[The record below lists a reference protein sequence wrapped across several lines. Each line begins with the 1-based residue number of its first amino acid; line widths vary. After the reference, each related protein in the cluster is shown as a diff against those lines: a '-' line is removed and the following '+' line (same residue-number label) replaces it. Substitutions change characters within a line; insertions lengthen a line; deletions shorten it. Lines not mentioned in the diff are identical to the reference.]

1 MKKINQDSETNRG
14 GVEEPHVFGLFKNIQ
29 MQGAQKT
36 EPRGV
41 YGYTLS
47 DTVCSATPAFAGV
60 NSADACPAHAG
71 RVFQQSHSKPLII
84 PIFIMNSGCPHRCIF
99 CNQKITAGNYAA
111 QITKD
116 FFDTE
121 VKSYLDWNK
130 KRSSKVEIAFYGGSF
145 TGISEAYQETLL
157 SWASSYVEDGQV
169 NSIRIS
175 TRPDYITQDCLSLL
189 KEYNVSTVEIGA
201 QSFNDEVLRFA
212 QRGHDAA
219 ATVLAVK
226 TLKDHGFRTGLHLMV
241 GLPKDTP
248 DGFIN
253 SLNKAIELMPDTVR
267 LHPLIVLGGTALAE
281 EFRLEKYK
289 PLELAE
295 AIDLCCQA
303 WEKLSAAGIRVI
315 RIGLQATEAM
325 EEEGAVLAG
334 PFHPA
339 FGSLV
344 LSSIFYNHTLKLLA
358 SIPTDTKELR
368 FNLSSQDMSS
378 FRGMANVNI
387 AAIKKLYP
395 RTNLI
400 VESISGQTRGK
411 ISVAT
416 DSGKSFNLK
425 IPGII

>member
-1 MKKINQDSETNRG
+1 MKKINHESETNRG
-14 GVEEPHVFGLFKNIQ
+14 SVEKSHVWGLFKNVQ

-41 YGYTLS
+41 YEDTLS
-47 DTVCSATPAFAGV
+47 DTVCSATQQM
-60 NSADACPAHAG
+60 S
-71 RVFQQSHSKPLII
+71 VFQQSHSKPLII

-99 CNQKITAGNYAA
+99 CNQKITAGNFST

-121 VKSYLDWNK
+121 VKSYLDRNK
-130 KRSSKVEIAFYGGSF
+130 KPPSKVEIAFYGGSF
-145 TGISEAYQETLL
+145 TGINPDYQETLL
-157 SWASSYVEDGQV
+157 SWTGSYIEDGLV

-189 KEYNVSTVEIGA
+189 KKHNVSTVEIGA

-219 ATVLAVK
+219 ATVLAMK
-226 TLKDHGFRTGLHLMV
+226 TLKEQGFRTGLHLMA
-241 GLPKDTP
+241 GLPKDTK

-253 SLNKAIELMPDTVR
+253 SLDKAIELMPDTVR
-267 LHPLIVLGGTALAE
+267 LHPLIVLDGTALAE
-281 EFRLEKYK
+281 EYRLGKYK
-289 PLELAE
+289 PLELTE
-295 AIDLCCQA
+295 AADLCAQA
-303 WEKLSAAGIRVI
+303 WEKLTAAGIRII
-315 RIGLQATEAM
+315 RIGLQVTEGL
-325 EEEGAVLAG
+325 EKEGAVLAG

-344 LSSIFYNHTLKLLA
+344 LSSIFYNHTIKLLA
-358 SIPTDTKELR
+358 DIPQDTKELR
-368 FNLSSQDMSS
+368 FNLSGQDMSS
-378 FRGMANVNI
+378 FRGMANMNI

-400 VESISGQTRGK
+400 VKSTSGQPRGEV
-411 ISVAT
+411 SVAT
-416 DSGKSFNLK
+416 DSGKSFHLK

>member
-1 MKKINQDSETNRG
+1 LKKINHESETNRG
-14 GVEEPHVFGLFKNIQ
+14 GVGKSHVWGLFKNVQ

-36 EPRGV
+36 EPRDV

-47 DTVCSATPAFAGV
+47 DTVCSATQQM
-60 NSADACPAHAG
+60 S
-71 RVFQQSHSKPLII
+71 VFQQSHSKPLII

-121 VKSYLDWNK
+121 VKSYLEWNK
-130 KRSSKVEIAFYGGSF
+130 KRLSKVEIAFYGGSF
-145 TGISEAYQETLL
+145 TGISEAFQKTLL
-157 SWASSYVEDGQV
+157 SWASSYVEDGLV
-169 NSIRIS
+169 HSIRIS
-175 TRPDYITQDCLSLL
+175 TRPDYITEENLSLL
-189 KEYNVSTVEIGA
+189 KKYNVSTVEIGA

-212 QRGHDAA
+212 RRGHDAT
-219 ATVLAVK
+219 ATVLAIK
-226 TLKDHGFRTGLHLMV
+226 TLKDHGFHTGLHLMA

-253 SLNKAIELMPDTVR
+253 SISKAIELMPETVR
-267 LHPLIVLGGTALAE
+267 LHPLIVLDGTALAE
-281 EFRLEKYK
+281 EYRLGKYK

-295 AIDLCCQA
+295 ATDLCCLA

-315 RIGLQATEAM
+315 RIGLQVTEAM
-325 EEEGAVLAG
+325 EKGGTILAG

-344 LSSIFYNHTLKLLA
+344 LSSIFYNHTIKLLA
-358 SIPTDTKELR
+358 SIPQDTKELR
-368 FNLSSQDMSS
+368 FNLSGQDMSS
-378 FRGMANVNI
+378 FRGMANMNI

-395 RTNLI
+395 HANLI
-400 VESISGQTRGK
+400 VESISGQTRGE

>member
-1 MKKINQDSETNRG
+1 MKKINHDTE
-14 GVEEPHVFGLFKNIQ
+14 
-29 MQGAQKT
+29 QK
-36 EPRGV
+36 
-41 YGYTLS
+41 
-47 DTVCSATPAFAGV
+47 
-60 NSADACPAHAG
+60 
-71 RVFQQSHSKPLII
+71 SKPLII

-99 CNQKITAGNYAA
+99 CNQKITAGNFPPH
-111 QITKD
+111 ITKD

-130 KRSSKVEIAFYGGSF
+130 KRPSKVEIAFYGGSF
-145 TGISEAYQETLL
+145 TGISKAFQETFL
-157 SWASSYVEDGQV
+157 SWAGAYVEDGLV

-175 TRPDYITQDCLSLL
+175 TRPDYITEDNLSLL
-189 KEYNVSTVEIGA
+189 KKYNVSTVEIGA

-219 ATVLAVK
+219 ATVLAIK
-226 TLKDHGFRTGLHLMV
+226 TLKDHGFRTGLHLMA
-241 GLPKDTP
+241 GLPKDTI

-253 SLNKAIELMPDTVR
+253 SLDKAIELMPDTVR

-281 EFRLEKYK
+281 EFRLGKYK

-315 RIGLQATEAM
+315 RIGLQVTEAM
-325 EEEGAVLAG
+325 EKEGAVLAG

-344 LSSIFYNHTLKLLA
+344 LSSIFYNHTIKLLA
-358 SIPTDTKELR
+358 SIPQDTKELR
-368 FNLSSQDMSS
+368 FNLSGQDMSS
-378 FRGMANVNI
+378 FRGMANMNI
-387 AAIKKLYP
+387 ASIKKLYP
-395 RTNLI
+395 RANLI
-400 VESISGQTRGK
+400 VESISGQTRGE

-416 DSGKSFNLK
+416 DSGKSFTLK

>member
-1 MKKINQDSETNRG
+1 MKKINHAAE
-14 GVEEPHVFGLFKNIQ
+14 
-29 MQGAQKT
+29 QK
-36 EPRGV
+36 
-41 YGYTLS
+41 
-47 DTVCSATPAFAGV
+47 
-60 NSADACPAHAG
+60 
-71 RVFQQSHSKPLII
+71 SKPLII

-99 CNQKITAGNYAA
+99 CNQKITAGNFPP

-130 KRSSKVEIAFYGGSF
+130 KRSSKAEIAFYGGSF
-145 TGISEAYQETLL
+145 TGISKAFQETLL
-157 SWASSYVEDGQV
+157 SWADAYVEDGLV

-175 TRPDYITQDCLSLL
+175 TRPDYITKDNLL
-189 KEYNVSTVEIGA
+189 FLKKYNVSTVEIGA

-219 ATVLAVK
+219 STVLAMK
-226 TLKDHGFRTGLHLMV
+226 TLKDLGFHTGLHLMA
-241 GLPKDTP
+241 GLPKDTAA
-248 DGFIN
+248 GFIN
-253 SLNKAIELMPDTVR
+253 SLNKTIELMPDTVR
-267 LHPLIVLGGTALAE
+267 LHPLIVFDGTTLEE
-281 EFRLEKYK
+281 EFRLGKYK

-295 AIDLCCQA
+295 AIDLCSLA
-303 WEKLSAAGIRVI
+303 WEKLSAAGIRII
-315 RIGLQATEAM
+315 RIGLQVTEAL
-325 EEEGAVLAG
+325 EKEGAILAG

-344 LSSIFYNHTLKLLA
+344 LSSIFYNHTLKLLD
-358 SIPTDTKELR
+358 SIPQDTKELR
-368 FNLSSQDMSS
+368 FNLSSQDVSS
-378 FRGMANVNI
+378 FRGLGNMNI

-395 RTNLI
+395 RANLI
-400 VESISGQTRGK
+400 VESISGQKRGE

>member
-1 MKKINQDSETNRG
+1 LKKINHESETNNG
-14 GVEEPHVFGLFKNIQ
+14 GVGKSHVWGLFKNVQ

-47 DTVCSATPAFAGV
+47 DTVCSATQQM
-60 NSADACPAHAG
+60 S
-71 RVFQQSHSKPLII
+71 VFQQSHSKPLII

-99 CNQKITAGNYAA
+99 CNQKITAGNFPP

-121 VKSYLDWNK
+121 VKSYLYRNEK
-130 KRSSKVEIAFYGGSF
+130 KYSNVEIAFYGGSF
-145 TGISEAYQETLL
+145 TGINPAYQETLL
-157 SWASSYVEDGQV
+157 SWASAYVENGQV

-175 TRPDYITQDCLSLL
+175 TRPDYITEDNLSLL
-189 KEYNVSTVEIGA
+189 KKYNVSTVEIGA
-201 QSFNDEVLRFA
+201 QSFNDEALRFA

-219 ATVLAVK
+219 ATALAMK
-226 TLKDHGFRTGLHLMV
+226 TLKDHDFRTGLHLMA
-241 GLPKDTP
+241 GLPKDTT

-253 SLNKAIELMPDTVR
+253 SLNKTIELMPDTVR

-281 EFRLEKYK
+281 EFQLGKYK

-315 RIGLQATEAM
+315 RIGLQVTQAM
-325 EEEGAVLAG
+325 EKEGAVLAG

-344 LSSIFYNHTLKLLA
+344 LSSIFYNHTIKLLA
-358 SIPTDTKELR
+358 NIPQDTKEIR
-368 FNLSSQDMSS
+368 FNLSGRDMSS
-378 FRGMANVNI
+378 FRGMANTNI

-395 RTNLI
+395 RANLI
-400 VESISGQTRGK
+400 VESICGQTRGE